1 MKLIWGK
8 RLWGKHVLRWL
19 SRYGSG
25 PVPATLLGCVVVLA
39 LGEYVAPGFASMSQL
54 ASQLSVAAILAFA
67 AAGQVFVIISGR
79 EGIDLSIGSVMSLG
93 ALIAGNMM
101 DGQASMILPA
111 ACFAILA
118 GLAIGLFNG
127 FGVTLLKIAP
137 LVMTLGTAGVVTG
150 LLVVL
155 TQGVPSGSAAPELIR
170 FISRADFWGLPGI
183 VFLWAGLIVAL
194 HLFQTRSR
202 FGLALYAIGAN
213 DRAAHLSGI
222 SVRFTRMMAYALSGS
237 FAGLAGFILVGFT
250 GSVFIGAGEQY
261 ILPSVIAAVIGGI
274 SLAGGSGLY
283 VGAAV
288 GATFL
293 TLLTAMLTSMSL
305 SLADRQ
311 IVYGLVLILFMAVYS
326 RQHAGSR
333 L

>member
-1 MKLIWGK
+1 MRRFGRNQMPLLHWLK
-8 RLWGKHVLRWL
+8 RCF
-19 SRYGSG
+19 SG
-25 PVPATLLGCVVVLA
+25 PVPAALLGCVMTLA
-39 LGEYVAPGFASMSQL
+39 LGEYIAPGFASISQL

-101 DGQASMILPA
+101 DGQAHMMLPA
-111 ACFAILA
+111 A
-118 GLAIGLFNG
+118 GLAVFAGFLIGIFNG
-127 FGVTLLKIAP
+127 FGVTFLRIAP
-137 LVMTLGTAGVVTG
+137 LVMTLGTAGVVSG

-155 TQGVPSGSAAPELIR
+155 TQGIPSGSAAPELIR
-170 FISRADFWGLPGI
+170 FISRSDFLGLPGV
-183 VFLWAGLIVAL
+183 VFLWAILIATL
-194 HLFQTRSR
+194 HFFQTRTR
-202 FGLALYAIGAN
+202 FGLALYAVGSN
-213 DRAAHLSGI
+213 DRAANLSGI
-222 SVRFTRMMAYALSGS
+222 AVRFTRMMAYALSGA

-250 GSVFIGAGEQY
+250 GTVFIGAGEQY

-274 SLAGGSGLY
+274 ALSGGRGLY

-293 TLLTAMLTSMSL
+293 TLLTAVLTAMSL

-311 IVYGLVLILFMAVYS
+311 IVYGLVLIVFMAIYS
-326 RQHAGSR
+326 RQNN
-333 L
+333 